1 MKRISSSV
9 LPIACISVMS
19 LLPGCM
25 SVNYL
30 ANNEQETSM
39 VSANKSSRGKYALII
54 ATESYRGKPPSNAFD
69 GGTRN
74 AFLITIADIYNTLSI
89 MGYEKEDVNIL
100 YHDGIVDNG
109 EANIN
114 PNVAELID
122 DMSNQIVV
130 ASAET
135 LENRINT
142 LSEQV
147 TEEDDFVF
155 VFMGNGFEEDG
166 GKYVKLYSPN
176 ENEVRL
182 YPEQMVETVKR
193 IKAGRQ
199 FYVID
204 TCYSG
209 EFGEHLASQGSVVFT
224 SSSPDSPAI
233 LSREDQFSRFL
244 FQEIKK
250 YQKDGSIWD
259 GTKLHDAFVSAE
271 ERRKGF
277 LEEHKRAGHLL
288 GHSLQGFSGQSY
300 NLNIVG
306 GRE

>member
-1 MKRISSSV
+1 MKRIASSV

-19 LLPGCM
+19 LIPGCM
-25 SVNYL
+25 NVNYL
-30 ANNEQETSM
+30 ANNEQETSII
-39 VSANKSSRGKYALII
+39 SSNKSSRGKYALIV
-54 ATESYRGKPPSNAFD
+54 ATGTYRDKPQSNAFD
-69 GGTRN
+69 GGTKN
-74 AFLITIADIYNTLSI
+74 AFLITIADIYNTLSV
-89 MGYEKEDVNIL
+89 MGYRQGDINIL
-100 YHDGIVDNG
+100 YHDGVVDNG
-109 EANIN
+109 EASIN

-122 DMSNQIVV
+122 DMSGEVVV
-130 ASAET
+130 ASAEN
-135 LENRINT
+135 LENRITT

-147 TEEDDFVF
+147 TENDDFVF
-155 VFMGNGFEEDG
+155 VFMGNGFKEDEER
-166 GKYVKLYSPN
+166 YVRLYSPN
-176 ENEVRL
+176 ESEVRL
-182 YPEQMVETVKR
+182 YPEQMLETIKR

-204 TCYSG
+204 ACYSG

-224 SSSPDSPAI
+224 SSSSDSPAI

-250 YQKDGSIWD
+250 YQDGGSIWS

-300 NLNIVG
+300 NLNMVG